1 MTKTK
6 IELTQLVK
14 TIEKFYD
21 PAVWHFMTINGV
33 DLGEGKLELQWFF
46 SRYGA
51 KDEIVCFYTETDYET
66 TVPSLVSIIPSAIMG
81 EREVMD
87 LFGVPVEGAAKGLYL
102 DEDSRQMPLRCSL

>member
-6 IELTQLVK
+6 IELTALVGR
-14 TIEKFYD
+14 IEKFYD

-51 KDEIVCFYTETDYET
+51 KDDIVCFYTETDFET
-66 TVPSLVSIIPSAIMG
+66 TVPSLVSVIVSAIMG
-81 EREVMD
+81 ERELVD
-87 LFGVPVEGAAKGLYL
+87 LFGIPVEGAQKGLYL
-102 DEDSRQMPLRCSL
+102 DEDSWRAPLRCSL